1 MALPSLA
8 QYTGGAMTDPRT
20 AITGLIHRYAELIDA
35 GDLEGV
41 ARLFAA
47 ATFRSARGPVR
58 RGTDELLTVLRRLVM
73 RYEDGTPRTKHLVTN
88 LSIEVDEIAG
98 TATARSYFTVLQ
110 ATQGLPL
117 QIVVAGRYED
127 RFARVGRGWQFSDR
141 LVHMDLVGDVSHHLR
156 QDGGTR

>member
-1 MALPSLA
+1 MALGRRA
-8 QYTGGAMTDPRT
+8 QYTGVAMMDPRT
-20 AITGLIHRYAELIDA
+20 AIAGLIHRYAELIDS
-35 GDLEGV
+35 GDFEGV

-58 RGTDELLTVLRRLVM
+58 RGTDELLAVLRRLVIV
-73 RYEDGTPRTKHLVTN
+73 YEDGRPRTRHLVTN
-88 LSIEVDEIAG
+88 LSIEVDESAG

-110 ATQGLPL
+110 ATQRLPL

-127 RFARVGRGWQFSDR
+127 RFLRVDRDWQFSDR
-141 LVHMDLVGDVSHHLR
+141 LVHMDLMGDLSHHLR